1 MGKLKRPD
9 NIILP
14 EEADP
19 ESLGRKW
26 LGDKVRIPTH
36 SKFLPG
42 VKTAKAL
49 GYPVSF
55 TTYRN
60 IFVPGGTP
68 NEIVDT
74 LAGSIKKVM
83 GTEEHRK
90 RMEDELN
97 LLLEFQGPAEVNKA
111 WDEMEETMKKLI
123 PLARKD

>member
-1 MGKLKRPD
+1 MGGHVDTYFGSSSELTRYYKSGEFRVL
-9 NIILP
+9 
-14 EEADP
+14 AV
-19 ESLGRKW
+19 LGEKE
-26 LGDKVRIPTH
+26 TQ
-36 SKFLPG
+36 FLPG

-55 TTYRN
+55 TTYRD